1 MKVKSLLTKKDVNS
15 FMRLSG
21 DYNPIH
27 WDQSFSSRSL
37 YGKPIVHGALIIK
50 KLFEIL
56 NTIDDSNFKNLE
68 TIFIKPLFVNENFYY
83 NIKKSLLNYHI
94 IILNNKNQIIAK
106 CEINL
111 HDQKNIFKRK
121 VKLKNTKIK
130 KTIPEICDESKI
142 KKLIK
147 KELKL
152 QYIYNKKY
160 SSLNNLL
167 FNASRIIG
175 MKIPGLY
182 SIFYS
187 INIENNEKALKAN
200 YKVNNFN
207 NKYKIIQ
214 SELTYLNYNVQ
225 LRSIL
230 LNKFID
236 LDYFS
241 KIKKIIKKNNFSRN
255 KILIIGGSRGIGYLT
270 TQICSLM
277 NFEVTST
284 YFNNKK
290 YLEKLILKY
299 KLKNVKKIKLD
310 ILDLKK
316 FNFKEFDYIFY
327 FASPKI
333 LSNEFEYQNY
343 EKYLKK
349 YYIDTLKI
357 IESKV
362 KKNIKIFIP
371 STVYISN
378 NNQNFI
384 TYTKVKNNLEKY
396 CQKRNKSDNNIK
408 YFVYR
413 LPEFNTDQNYSIFKN
428 NNKNNLNLLYK
439 VINDFLNEKK
449 SINN

>member
-1 MKVKSLLTKKDVNS
+1 
-15 FMRLSG
+15 MRLSG

-27 WDQSFSSRSL
+27 WDESFSSRSL

-56 NTIDDSNFKNLE
+56 NTINDSNLKNFE
-68 TIFIKPLFVNENFYY
+68 TIFIKPLFVGENFYF
-83 NIKKSLLNYHI
+83 NIKKSYLNYHI
-94 IILNNKNQIIAK
+94 IIINNKNQIIAK
-106 CEINL
+106 SEINL
-111 HDQKNIFKRK
+111 YDQKKVFKRK
-121 VKLKNTKIK
+121 VALKNIQVK

-142 KKLIK
+142 KKLVK
-147 KELKL
+147 KNIKL
-152 QYIYNKKY
+152 QYIYNNKY
-160 SSLNNLL
+160 NLLINLL
-167 FNASRIIG
+167 FNSSRIIG
-175 MKIPGLY
+175 MKVPGLY

-187 INIENNEKALKAN
+187 INIESNEKVLKRN
-200 YKVNNFN
+200 YKINNFN

-230 LNKFID
+230 LNKFIK
-236 LDYFS
+236 LDYYD
-241 KIKKIIKKNNFSRN
+241 KLKKIIKDSNFTKS
-255 KILIIGGSRGIGYLT
+255 KILIIGGSRGIGYLA

-277 NFEVTST
+277 NFYVIST

-290 YLEKLILKY
+290 NLEKLILKH
-299 KLKNVKKIKLD
+299 KLKNVKKMKLD
-310 ILDLKK
+310 ILNPKK
-316 FNFKEFDYIFY
+316 FNFNEFDYIFY

-333 LSNEFEYQNY
+333 LSNEFEYKNY

-349 YYIDTLKI
+349 YYIDALKI
-357 IESKV
+357 IESKI

-378 NNQNFI
+378 NNQNFD

-396 CQKRNKSDNNIK
+396 CQKRNKSDKNIK

-428 NNKNNLNLLYK
+428 NNKNNLNLLYR
-439 VINDFLNEKK
+439 VINNFLNEKK